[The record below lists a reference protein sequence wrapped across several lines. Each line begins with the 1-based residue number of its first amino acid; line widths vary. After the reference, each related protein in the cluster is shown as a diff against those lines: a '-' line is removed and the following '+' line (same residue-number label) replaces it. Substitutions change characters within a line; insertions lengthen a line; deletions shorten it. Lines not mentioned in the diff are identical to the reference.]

1 MLFYRLLLLS
11 LPKFCT
17 NIFMR
22 RIFYSIVLLFLV
34 LMPCTAT
41 AQSTMTD
48 QQVLEYVKKGMAS
61 GKKQN
66 DIVKE
71 LALKGVDRAQAA
83 RVKKLYEAQMAE
95 GEKNKEKTKETTLN
109 DRQHV
114 LNEDY
119 KLEEELDENL
129 TKNKKEEDLNKD
141 LLLKGDT
148 IEVFGRNVF
157 RNNRL
162 SFTPN
167 INMPTPRNYVL
178 GPGDEVIVDIF
189 GANQTTI
196 RSIISPEGYINVD
209 ILGPIYLSGK
219 TIESANSFLKNKL
232 SQIYEGLNGGEEQTD
247 IQISLGQVRSIQVSI
262 IGEVPNPGTYQ
273 VSSLAT
279 VFHAMFRAGGVKEPG
294 TVRDI
299 KVVRNNKTV
308 ASVDIYDFLVNGTR
322 KNDIRL
328 EDGDVIVVAPYKNIV
343 KVIGAVK
350 RPLNFEMKDGE
361 TVADVLR
368 YAGGFD
374 KSAYSENVSVV
385 RQNAHDIVVSLV
397 ESAQFGS
404 FALKNGDEVEVKKM
418 DARYENRIIASGSL
432 MLPGVFELNDEVNS
446 VRKLVKKAGGL
457 HPEAFTQRAIIHR
470 QHEDRSLE
478 TMPVN
483 LEGVLNGSKPDV
495 PLMNNDSLYIYSVY
509 DLNDQG
515 TLTINGEV
523 ADPGIFPF
531 AANTTVQDLIL
542 LAGGLL
548 RSASVARIDVARLI
562 VDNESLVAQKD
573 ISTYYTFSL
582 NNGFAVDGADKFV
595 LEPYDVVTVR
605 RSPSYV
611 NNRVV
616 KVTGE
621 VNFPGDYNMS
631 RREERVSDIIAKAGN
646 VTDFAYI
653 KGAQLLRKKTDA
665 EKKQTELMADAVEAD
680 NDSIMEDDQE
690 NLTYLVSF
698 DMADALKNPGGEND
712 LVLVDGDE
720 LVVPVL
726 NNTVKIDGA
735 VQMPT
740 TVSYKKG
747 MKKSDLVNAAG
758 GYAKRAY
765 KRRAYIVYMNGRV
778 SKLRRFTTIE
788 PGSQVFIPKK
798 DKKEGQLQQ
807 IMSISTSAASLGM
820 MGVSIANLLK

>member
-1 MLFYRLLLLS
+1 MLL
-11 LPKFCT
+11 
-17 NIFMR
+17 
-22 RIFYSIVLLFLV
+22 
-34 LMPCTAT
+34 AT

-48 QQVLEYVKKGMAS
+48 QQVLDYVKSGMAS

-66 DIVKE
+66 DIIKE

-83 RVKKLYEAQMAE
+83 RVKKLYEAQLGGKENAAAVESAVAASREHVPNAGSAE
-95 GEKNKEKTKETTLN
+95 DIDPLMTQDVQKTANSGVTLPEAS
-109 DRQHV
+109 DGV
-114 LNEDY
+114 Y
-119 KLEEELDENL
+119 
-129 TKNKKEEDLNKD
+129 
-141 LLLKGDT
+141 
-148 IEVFGRNVF
+148 GRNVF
-157 RNNRL
+157 RNKNL
-162 SFTPN
+162 SFAPSN
-167 INMPTPRNYVL
+167 NMPTPKNYIL

-189 GANQTTI
+189 GANQSTI
-196 RSIISPEGYINVD
+196 RSVISPEGYINVD

-219 TIESANSFLKNKL
+219 SIESANVFLKGKL
-232 SQIYEGLNGGEEQTD
+232 AQIYEGLSGGEEKTD
-247 IQISLGQVRSIQVSI
+247 IQLSLGQVRSIQITIV
-262 IGEVPNPGTYQ
+262 GEVPNPGTFM
-273 VSSLAT
+273 VTSLST
-279 VFHAMFRAGGVKEPG
+279 VFHAMFQAGGVKEPG
-294 TVRDI
+294 TVRAI
-299 KVVRNNKTV
+299 KLVRNNKPIATI
-308 ASVDIYDFLVNGTR
+308 DIYDFLLNGSR
-322 KNDIRL
+322 KNDVRL
-328 EDGDVIVVAPYKNIV
+328 EEGDVIIVEPYQSVV
-343 KVIGAVK
+343 KVQGYVK
-350 RPLNFEMKDGE
+350 RPMNYEMKEGE
-361 TVADVLR
+361 TIADLLK
-368 YAGGFD
+368 YAGGFS
-374 KSAYSENVSVV
+374 KTAYSDNVSVV
-385 RQNAHDIVVSLV
+385 RQQGHDFVVTTV
-397 ESAQFGS
+397 EASQYSS
-404 FALKNGDEVEVKKM
+404 FFLKNGDEIEVRKM
-418 DARYENRIIASGSL
+418 DARFENRISISGAVV
-432 MLPGVFELNDEVNS
+432 LPGVFELKPEVNS
-446 VRKLVKKAGGL
+446 VRKLVNKAGGL
-457 HPEAFTQRAIIHR
+457 LPEAFTKRALIHR

-478 TMPVN
+478 TCAID
-483 LEGVLNGSKPDV
+483 LEGIMNGTKPDV
-495 PLMNNDSLYIYSVY
+495 SLQNNDELFVHSVFE
-509 DLNDQG
+509 LNDQG
-515 TLTINGEV
+515 TFTINGEV
-523 ADPGIFPF
+523 AIPGTFPF

-542 LAGGLL
+542 QAGGLL
-548 RSASVARIDVARLI
+548 RSASAARVDVVRLI

-611 NNRVV
+611 SNRVV

-646 VTDFAYI
+646 ITDFAYI

-665 EKKQTELMADAVEAD
+665 EKKQTEMMADAVEAS
-680 NDSIMEDDQE
+680 NDSIFDKNMVEQR
-690 NLTYLVSF
+690 YLVSF

-720 LVVPVL
+720 LIVPVL

-765 KRRAYIVYMNGRV
+765 KRKAFIVYMNGRV

-798 DKKEGQLQQ
+798 DKKENQLQQ
-807 IMSISTSAASLGM
+807 IMSVSTTAASLGM

>member
-1 MLFYRLLLLS
+1 
-11 LPKFCT
+11 
-17 NIFMR
+17 MR
-22 RIFYSIVLLFLV
+22 KIFYCIVLLFLA
-34 LMPCTAT
+34 LMPCTAL

-83 RVKKLYEAQMAE
+83 RVKKLYEAQMAD
-95 GEKNKEKTKETTLN
+95 GENKKDAKETPTN

-119 KLEEELDENL
+119 TLEQDKDAALL
-129 TKNKKEEDLNKD
+129 TQTKKEKDLNKD
-141 LLLKGDT
+141 LLLKGDSV
-148 IEVFGRNVF
+148 EVFGRNVF

-162 SFTPN
+162 SFNPN
-167 INMPTPRNYVL
+167 INLPTPRNYVL

-232 SQIYEGLNGGEEQTD
+232 SQIYEGLNGGEEQTG
-247 IQISLGQVRSIQVSI
+247 IQLSLGQVRSIQISI

-279 VFHAMFRAGGVKEPG
+279 VFHAMFQAGGVKEPG

-385 RQNAHDIVVSLV
+385 SQNAHDIVVSLV

-404 FALKNGDEVEVKKM
+404 FTLKNGDEVEVKKM

-478 TMPVN
+478 TMSVN
-483 LEGVLNGSKPDV
+483 LEGVLNGTKPDV

-542 LAGGLL
+542 QAGGLL

-646 VTDFAYI
+646 VTDFAYV

-680 NDSIMEDDQE
+680 NDSIMEDNQE

-740 TVSYKKG
+740 TVSFKKG

-758 GYAKRAY
+758 GYAKHAY

-807 IMSISTSAASLGM
+807 IMSISTTAASLGM

>member
-1 MLFYRLLLLS
+1 
-11 LPKFCT
+11 
-17 NIFMR
+17 MR
-22 RIFYSIVLLFLV
+22 RIFYSIVFSFLV

-48 QQVLEYVKKGMAS
+48 QQVLDYVKSGMAS

-66 DIVKE
+66 DIIKE

-83 RVKKLYEAQMAE
+83 RVKKLYEAQLGGKENAAAVESAVAASREHVPNAGSAE
-95 GEKNKEKTKETTLN
+95 DIDPLMTQDVQKTANSGVTLPEAS
-109 DRQHV
+109 DGV
-114 LNEDY
+114 Y
-119 KLEEELDENL
+119 
-129 TKNKKEEDLNKD
+129 
-141 LLLKGDT
+141 
-148 IEVFGRNVF
+148 GRSVF
-157 RNNRL
+157 RNKNL
-162 SFTPN
+162 SFAPSK
-167 INMPTPRNYVL
+167 NMPTPKNYIL

-189 GANQTTI
+189 GANQSTI
-196 RSIISPEGYINVD
+196 RSVISPEGYINVD

-219 TIESANSFLKNKL
+219 SIESANVFLKGKL
-232 SQIYEGLNGGEEQTD
+232 AQIYEGLSGGEEKTD
-247 IQISLGQVRSIQVSI
+247 IQLSLGQVRSIQITIV
-262 IGEVPNPGTYQ
+262 GEVPNPGTFM
-273 VSSLAT
+273 VTSLST
-279 VFHAMFRAGGVKEPG
+279 VFHAMFQAGGVKEPG
-294 TVRDI
+294 TVRAI
-299 KVVRNNKTV
+299 KLVRNNKPIATI
-308 ASVDIYDFLVNGTR
+308 DIYDFLLNGSR
-322 KNDIRL
+322 KNDVRL
-328 EDGDVIVVAPYKNIV
+328 EEGDVIIVEPYHSVV
-343 KVIGAVK
+343 KVQGYVK
-350 RPLNFEMKDGE
+350 RPMNYEMKEGE
-361 TVADVLR
+361 TIADLLK
-368 YAGGFD
+368 YAGGFS
-374 KSAYSENVSVV
+374 KTAYSDNVSVV
-385 RQNAHDIVVSLV
+385 RQQGHDFVVTTV
-397 ESAQFGS
+397 EASQYSS
-404 FALKNGDEVEVKKM
+404 FFLKNGDEIEVRKM
-418 DARYENRIIASGSL
+418 DARFDNRISISGAVF
-432 MLPGVFELNDEVNS
+432 LPGVFELKPEVNS
-446 VRKLVKKAGGL
+446 VRKLVNKAGGL
-457 HPEAFTQRAIIHR
+457 LPEAFTKRALIHR

-478 TMPVN
+478 TCAID
-483 LEGVLNGSKPDV
+483 LEGIMNGTKPDV
-495 PLMNNDSLYIYSVY
+495 SLQNNDELFVHSVFE
-509 DLNDQG
+509 LNDQG
-515 TLTINGEV
+515 TFTINGEV
-523 ADPGIFPF
+523 AIPGTFPF
-531 AANTTVQDLIL
+531 AANTTIQDLIL
-542 LAGGLL
+542 QAGGLL
-548 RSASVARIDVARLI
+548 RSASAARVDVVRLI

-611 NNRVV
+611 SNRVV

-646 VTDFAYI
+646 ITDFAYI

-665 EKKQTELMADAVEAD
+665 EKKQTEMMTDAVEAD
-680 NDSIMEDDQE
+680 NDSILDKNEEEQR
-690 NLTYLVSF
+690 YLVSF

-720 LVVPVL
+720 LIVPVL

-778 SKLRRFTTIE
+778 SKLRRFTTVE

-798 DKKEGQLQQ
+798 DKKENQLQQ
-807 IMSISTSAASLGM
+807 IMSVSTTAASLGM

>member
-1 MLFYRLLLLS
+1 
-11 LPKFCT
+11 
-17 NIFMR
+17 MR
-22 RIFYSIVLLFLV
+22 RIFFSIVVLLFLV

-48 QQVLEYVKKGMAS
+48 QQVLDYVKSGMAS

-66 DIVKE
+66 DIIKE

-83 RVKKLYEAQMAE
+83 RVKKLYEAQLGGKENAAAVESAVAASREHVPNAGSAE
-95 GEKNKEKTKETTLN
+95 DIDPLMTQDVQKTANSGVTLPEASEG
-109 DRQHV
+109 V
-114 LNEDY
+114 Y
-119 KLEEELDENL
+119 
-129 TKNKKEEDLNKD
+129 
-141 LLLKGDT
+141 
-148 IEVFGRNVF
+148 GRSVF
-157 RNNRL
+157 RNKNL
-162 SFTPN
+162 SFAPSN
-167 INMPTPRNYVL
+167 NMPTPKNYIL

-189 GANQTTI
+189 GANQSTI
-196 RSIISPEGYINVD
+196 RSVISPEGYINVD

-219 TIESANSFLKNKL
+219 SIESANVFLKGKL
-232 SQIYEGLNGGEEQTD
+232 AQIYEGLSGGEEKTD
-247 IQISLGQVRSIQVSI
+247 IQLSLGQVRSIQITIV
-262 IGEVPNPGTYQ
+262 GEVPNPGTFM
-273 VSSLAT
+273 VTSLST
-279 VFHAMFRAGGVKEPG
+279 VFHAMFQAGGVKEPG
-294 TVRDI
+294 TVRAI
-299 KVVRNNKTV
+299 KLVRNNKPIATI
-308 ASVDIYDFLVNGTR
+308 DIYDFLLNGSR
-322 KNDIRL
+322 KNDVRL
-328 EDGDVIVVAPYKNIV
+328 EEGDVIIVEPYQSVV
-343 KVIGAVK
+343 KVQGYVK
-350 RPLNFEMKDGE
+350 RPMNYEMKEGE
-361 TVADVLR
+361 TIADLLK
-368 YAGGFD
+368 YAGGFS
-374 KSAYSENVSVV
+374 KTAYSDNVSVV
-385 RQNAHDIVVSLV
+385 RQQGHDFVVTTV
-397 ESAQFGS
+397 EASQYSS
-404 FALKNGDEVEVKKM
+404 FFLKNGDEIEVRKM
-418 DARYENRIIASGSL
+418 DARFDNRISISGAVF
-432 MLPGVFELNDEVNS
+432 LPGVFELKPEVNS
-446 VRKLVKKAGGL
+446 VRKLVNKAGGL
-457 HPEAFTQRAIIHR
+457 LPEAFTKRALIHR
-470 QHEDRSLE
+470 QNEDRSLE
-478 TMPVN
+478 TCAID
-483 LEGVLNGSKPDV
+483 LEGIMNGTKPDV
-495 PLMNNDSLYIYSVY
+495 SLQNNDELFVHSVFE
-509 DLNDQG
+509 LNDQG
-515 TLTINGEV
+515 TFTINGEV
-523 ADPGIFPF
+523 AIPGTFPF

-542 LAGGLL
+542 QAGGLL
-548 RSASVARIDVARLI
+548 RSASAARVDVVRLI

-611 NNRVV
+611 SNRVV

-646 VTDFAYI
+646 ITDFAYI

-665 EKKQTELMADAVEAD
+665 EKKQTEMMADAVEAD
-680 NDSIMEDDQE
+680 NDSILDKNEEEQR
-690 NLTYLVSF
+690 YLVSF

-720 LVVPVL
+720 LIVPVL

-798 DKKEGQLQQ
+798 DKKENQLQQ
-807 IMSISTSAASLGM
+807 IMSVSTTAASLGM

>member
-1 MLFYRLLLLS
+1 
-11 LPKFCT
+11 
-17 NIFMR
+17 MR
-22 RIFYSIVLLFLV
+22 RIFYSIVFSFLV

-83 RVKKLYEAQMAE
+83 RVKKLYEAQIAE
-95 GEKNKEKTKETTLN
+95 SEKNKGNAKETTLN

-219 TIESANSFLKNKL
+219 TIDSANSFLKNKL

-279 VFHAMFRAGGVKEPG
+279 VFHAMFQAGGVKEPG

-308 ASVDIYDFLVNGTR
+308 ASVDIYDFLINGIR
-322 KNDIRL
+322 RNDVRL
-328 EDGDVIVVAPYKNIV
+328 EEGDVIVVAPYKNIV
-343 KVIGAVK
+343 KVVGAVK

-368 YAGGFD
+368 FAGGFD
-374 KSAYSENVSVV
+374 KSAYSENLSVV

-397 ESAQFGS
+397 ESDQFDS
-404 FALKNGDEVEVKKM
+404 FALKNGDEVEVKNM
-418 DARYENRIIASGSL
+418 DARYENRIVASGSL
-432 MLPGVFELNDEVNS
+432 KLPGVFELNDEVNS
-446 VRKLVKKAGGL
+446 VRKLVKKAGGVL
-457 HPEAFTQRAIIHR
+457 PEAFTQRAIIHR
-470 QHEDRSLE
+470 KHQDRSLE

-509 DLNDQG
+509 DINDQG
-515 TLTINGEV
+515 VLTINGEV

-542 LAGGLL
+542 QAGGLL

-726 NNTVKIDGA
+726 NNTVQIDGA

-765 KRRAYIVYMNGRV
+765 KRKAFIVYMNGRV

-798 DKKEGQLQQ
+798 DKKENQLQQ
-807 IMSISTSAASLGM
+807 IMSVSTTAASLGM

>member
-1 MLFYRLLLLS
+1 
-11 LPKFCT
+11 
-17 NIFMR
+17 MR

-48 QQVLEYVKKGMAS
+48 QQVLDYVKSGMAS

-66 DIVKE
+66 DIIKE

-83 RVKKLYEAQMAE
+83 RVKKLYEAQLGGKENAAAVESAVAASREHVPNAE
-95 GEKNKEKTKETTLN
+95 SAEDIDPLMTQDVQKTANSGVTLPEAS
-109 DRQHV
+109 DGV
-114 LNEDY
+114 Y
-119 KLEEELDENL
+119 
-129 TKNKKEEDLNKD
+129 
-141 LLLKGDT
+141 
-148 IEVFGRNVF
+148 GRSVF
-157 RNNRL
+157 RNKNL
-162 SFTPN
+162 SFAPSK
-167 INMPTPRNYVL
+167 NMPTPKNYIL

-189 GANQTTI
+189 GANQSTI
-196 RSIISPEGYINVD
+196 RSVISPEGYINVD

-219 TIESANSFLKNKL
+219 SIESANVFLKGKL
-232 SQIYEGLNGGEEQTD
+232 AQIYEGLSGGEEKTD
-247 IQISLGQVRSIQVSI
+247 IQLSLGQVRSIQITIV
-262 IGEVPNPGTYQ
+262 GEVPNPGTFM
-273 VSSLAT
+273 VTSLST
-279 VFHAMFRAGGVKEPG
+279 VFHAMFQAGGVKEPG
-294 TVRDI
+294 TVRAI
-299 KVVRNNKTV
+299 KLVRNNKPIATI
-308 ASVDIYDFLVNGTR
+308 DIYDFLLNGSR
-322 KNDIRL
+322 KNDVRL
-328 EDGDVIVVAPYKNIV
+328 EEGDVIIVEPYQSVV
-343 KVIGAVK
+343 KVQGYVK
-350 RPLNFEMKDGE
+350 RPMNYEMKEGE
-361 TVADVLR
+361 TIADLLN
-368 YAGGFD
+368 YAGGFS
-374 KSAYSENVSVV
+374 KTAYSDNVSVV
-385 RQNAHDIVVSLV
+385 RQQGHDFVVTTV
-397 ESAQFGS
+397 EASQYSS
-404 FALKNGDEVEVKKM
+404 FFLKNGDEIEVRKM
-418 DARYENRIIASGSL
+418 DARFENRISISGAVV
-432 MLPGVFELNDEVNS
+432 LPGVFELKPEVNS
-446 VRKLVKKAGGL
+446 VRKLVNKAGGL
-457 HPEAFTQRAIIHR
+457 LPEAFTKRALIHR

-478 TMPVN
+478 TCAID
-483 LEGVLNGSKPDV
+483 LEGIMNGTKPDV
-495 PLMNNDSLYIYSVY
+495 SLQNNDELFVHSVFE
-509 DLNDQG
+509 LNDQG
-515 TLTINGEV
+515 TFTINGEV
-523 ADPGIFPF
+523 AIPGTFPF

-542 LAGGLL
+542 QAGGLL
-548 RSASVARIDVARLI
+548 RSASAARVDVVRLI

-573 ISTYYTFSL
+573 ISAYYTFSL

-611 NNRVV
+611 SNRVV

-646 VTDFAYI
+646 ITDFAYI
-653 KGAQLLRKKTDA
+653 KGVQLLRKKTDA
-665 EKKQTELMADAVEAD
+665 EKKQTEMMADAVEAD
-680 NDSIMEDDQE
+680 NDSILDKNMVEQR
-690 NLTYLVSF
+690 YLVSF

-720 LVVPVL
+720 LIVPVL

-788 PGSQVFIPKK
+788 PGSQVFVPKK
-798 DKKEGQLQQ
+798 DKKENQLQQ
-807 IMSISTSAASLGM
+807 IMSVSTTAASLGM

>member
-1 MLFYRLLLLS
+1 
-11 LPKFCT
+11 
-17 NIFMR
+17 MR
-22 RIFYSIVLLFLV
+22 RIFYSIVFSFLV

-48 QQVLEYVKKGMAS
+48 QQVLDYVKSGMAS

-66 DIVKE
+66 DIIKE

-83 RVKKLYEAQMAE
+83 RVKKLYEAQLGGKENAAAVESAVAASREHVPNAE
-95 GEKNKEKTKETTLN
+95 SAEDIDPLMTQDVQKTANSGVTLPEAS
-109 DRQHV
+109 DGV
-114 LNEDY
+114 Y
-119 KLEEELDENL
+119 
-129 TKNKKEEDLNKD
+129 
-141 LLLKGDT
+141 
-148 IEVFGRNVF
+148 GRSVF
-157 RNNRL
+157 RNKSL
-162 SFTPN
+162 SFAPSK
-167 INMPTPRNYVL
+167 NMPTPKNYIL

-189 GANQTTI
+189 GANQSTI
-196 RSIISPEGYINVD
+196 RSVISPEGYINVD

-219 TIESANSFLKNKL
+219 SIESANVFLKGKL
-232 SQIYEGLNGGEEQTD
+232 AQIYEGLSGGEEKTD
-247 IQISLGQVRSIQVSI
+247 IQLSLGQVRSIQITIV
-262 IGEVPNPGTYQ
+262 GEVPNPGTFM
-273 VSSLAT
+273 VTSLST
-279 VFHAMFRAGGVKEPG
+279 VFHAMFQAGGVKEPG
-294 TVRDI
+294 TVRAI
-299 KVVRNNKTV
+299 KLVRNNKPIATI
-308 ASVDIYDFLVNGTR
+308 DIYDFLLNGSR
-322 KNDIRL
+322 KNDVRL
-328 EDGDVIVVAPYKNIV
+328 EEGDVIIVEPYKSVV
-343 KVIGAVK
+343 KVQGYVK
-350 RPLNFEMKDGE
+350 RPMNYEMKEGE
-361 TVADVLR
+361 TIADLLK
-368 YAGGFD
+368 YAGGFS
-374 KSAYSENVSVV
+374 KTAYSDNVSVV
-385 RQNAHDIVVSLV
+385 RQQGHDFVVTTV
-397 ESAQFGS
+397 EASQYSS
-404 FALKNGDEVEVKKM
+404 FFLKNGDEIEVRKM
-418 DARYENRIIASGSL
+418 DARFENRISISGAVV
-432 MLPGVFELNDEVNS
+432 LPGVFELKPEVNS
-446 VRKLVKKAGGL
+446 VRKLVNKAGGL
-457 HPEAFTQRAIIHR
+457 LPEAFTKRALIHR

-478 TMPVN
+478 TCAID
-483 LEGVLNGSKPDV
+483 LEGIMNGTKPDV
-495 PLMNNDSLYIYSVY
+495 SLQNNDELFVHSVFE
-509 DLNDQG
+509 LNDQG
-515 TLTINGEV
+515 TFTINGEV
-523 ADPGIFPF
+523 AIPGTFPF

-542 LAGGLL
+542 QAGGLL
-548 RSASVARIDVARLI
+548 RSASAARVDVVRLI

-611 NNRVV
+611 SNRVV

-621 VNFPGDYNMS
+621 INFPGYYNMS

-646 VTDFAYI
+646 ITDFAYI

-665 EKKQTELMADAVEAD
+665 EKKQTERMADAVEAS
-680 NDSIMEDDQE
+680 NDSIFDKNMVEQR
-690 NLTYLVSF
+690 YLVSF

-720 LVVPVL
+720 LIVPVL

-765 KRRAYIVYMNGRV
+765 KRKAFIVYMNGRV

-798 DKKEGQLQQ
+798 DKKENQLQQ
-807 IMSISTSAASLGM
+807 IMSVSTTAASLGM

>member
-1 MLFYRLLLLS
+1 
-11 LPKFCT
+11 
-17 NIFMR
+17 MR
-22 RIFYSIVLLFLV
+22 RIFYSIVFSFLV

-48 QQVLEYVKKGMAS
+48 QQVLDYVKSGMAS

-66 DIVKE
+66 DIIKE

-83 RVKKLYEAQMAE
+83 RVKKLYEAQLGGKENAAAVESAVAASREHVPNAE
-95 GEKNKEKTKETTLN
+95 SAEDIDPLMTQDVQKTANSGVTLPEAS
-109 DRQHV
+109 DGV
-114 LNEDY
+114 Y
-119 KLEEELDENL
+119 
-129 TKNKKEEDLNKD
+129 
-141 LLLKGDT
+141 
-148 IEVFGRNVF
+148 GRSVF
-157 RNNRL
+157 RNKNL
-162 SFTPN
+162 SFAPSK
-167 INMPTPRNYVL
+167 NMPTPKNYIL

-189 GANQTTI
+189 GANQSTI
-196 RSIISPEGYINVD
+196 RSVISPEGYINVD

-219 TIESANSFLKNKL
+219 SIESANVFLKEKL
-232 SQIYEGLNGGEEQTD
+232 AQIYEGLSGGEEKTD
-247 IQISLGQVRSIQVSI
+247 IQLSLGQVRSIQITIV
-262 IGEVPNPGTYQ
+262 GEVPNPGTFM
-273 VSSLAT
+273 VTSLST
-279 VFHAMFRAGGVKEPG
+279 VFHAMFQAGGVKEPG
-294 TVRDI
+294 TVRAI
-299 KVVRNNKTV
+299 KLVRNNKPIATI
-308 ASVDIYDFLVNGTR
+308 DIYDFLLNGSR
-322 KNDIRL
+322 KNDVRL
-328 EDGDVIVVAPYKNIV
+328 EEGDVILVEPYKSVV
-343 KVIGAVK
+343 KVQGYVK
-350 RPLNFEMKDGE
+350 RPMNYEMKEGE
-361 TVADVLR
+361 TIADLLK
-368 YAGGFD
+368 YAGGFS
-374 KSAYSENVSVV
+374 KTAYSDNVSVV
-385 RQNAHDIVVSLV
+385 RQQGHDFVVTTV
-397 ESAQFGS
+397 EASQYSS
-404 FALKNGDEVEVKKM
+404 FFLKNGDEIEVRKM
-418 DARYENRIIASGSL
+418 DARFDNRISISGAVF
-432 MLPGVFELNDEVNS
+432 LPGVFELKPEVNS
-446 VRKLVKKAGGL
+446 VRKLVNKAGGL
-457 HPEAFTQRAIIHR
+457 LPEAFTQRAIIHR
-470 QHEDRSLE
+470 KHQDRSLE

-509 DLNDQG
+509 DINDQG
-515 TLTINGEV
+515 VLTINGEV

-542 LAGGLL
+542 QAGGLL
-548 RSASVARIDVARLI
+548 RSASVARVDVARLI

-573 ISTYYTFSL
+573 ISAYYTFSL

-595 LEPYDVVTVR
+595 LEPFDVVTVR

-611 NNRVV
+611 SNRVV

-646 VTDFAYI
+646 ITDFAYI
-653 KGAQLLRKKTDA
+653 KGTQLLRKKTDA
-665 EKKQTELMADAVEAD
+665 EKKQNEMMADAVEAD
-680 NDSIMEDDQE
+680 NDSILDKNEEEQR
-690 NLTYLVSF
+690 YLVSF

-720 LVVPVL
+720 LIVPVL
-726 NNTVKIDGA
+726 NNTVQIDGA

-765 KRRAYIVYMNGRV
+765 KRKAFIVYMNGRV

-798 DKKEGQLQQ
+798 DKKENQLQQ
-807 IMSISTSAASLGM
+807 IMSVSTTAASLGM

>member
-1 MLFYRLLLLS
+1 
-11 LPKFCT
+11 
-17 NIFMR
+17 MR
-22 RIFYSIVLLFLV
+22 RIFYSIVFSFLV

-48 QQVLEYVKKGMAS
+48 QQVLDYVKSGMAS

-66 DIVKE
+66 DIIKE

-83 RVKKLYEAQMAE
+83 RVKKLYEAQLGGKENAAAVESAVAASREHVPNAGSAE
-95 GEKNKEKTKETTLN
+95 DIDPLMTQDVQKTANSGVTLPEASEG
-109 DRQHV
+109 V
-114 LNEDY
+114 Y
-119 KLEEELDENL
+119 
-129 TKNKKEEDLNKD
+129 
-141 LLLKGDT
+141 
-148 IEVFGRNVF
+148 GRSVF
-157 RNNRL
+157 RNKNL
-162 SFTPN
+162 SFAPSK
-167 INMPTPRNYVL
+167 NMPTPKNYIL

-189 GANQTTI
+189 GANQSTI
-196 RSIISPEGYINVD
+196 RSVISPEGYINVD

-219 TIESANSFLKNKL
+219 SIESANVFLKGKL
-232 SQIYEGLNGGEEQTD
+232 AQIYEGLSGGEEKTD
-247 IQISLGQVRSIQVSI
+247 IQLSLGQVRSIQITIV
-262 IGEVPNPGTYQ
+262 GEVPNPGTFM
-273 VSSLAT
+273 VTSLST
-279 VFHAMFRAGGVKEPG
+279 VFHAMFQAGGVKEPG
-294 TVRDI
+294 TVRAI
-299 KVVRNNKTV
+299 KLVRNNKPIATI
-308 ASVDIYDFLVNGTR
+308 DIYDFLLNGSR
-322 KNDIRL
+322 KNDVRL
-328 EDGDVIVVAPYKNIV
+328 EEGDVIIVEPYQSVV
-343 KVIGAVK
+343 KVQGYVK
-350 RPLNFEMKDGE
+350 RPMNYEMKEGE
-361 TVADVLR
+361 TIADLLK
-368 YAGGFD
+368 YAGGFS
-374 KSAYSENVSVV
+374 KTAYSDNVSVV
-385 RQNAHDIVVSLV
+385 RQQGHDFVVTTV
-397 ESAQFGS
+397 EASQYSS
-404 FALKNGDEVEVKKM
+404 FFLKNGDEIEVRKM
-418 DARYENRIIASGSL
+418 DARFENRISISGAVV
-432 MLPGVFELNDEVNS
+432 LPGVFELKPEVNS
-446 VRKLVKKAGGL
+446 VRKLVNKAGGL
-457 HPEAFTQRAIIHR
+457 LPEAFTNRALIHR

-478 TMPVN
+478 TCAID
-483 LEGVLNGSKPDV
+483 LEGIMNGTKPDV
-495 PLMNNDSLYIYSVY
+495 SLQNNDELFVHSVFE
-509 DLNDQG
+509 LNDQG
-515 TLTINGEV
+515 TFTINGEV
-523 ADPGIFPF
+523 AIPGTFPF

-542 LAGGLL
+542 QAGGLL
-548 RSASVARIDVARLI
+548 RSASAARVDVVRLI

-611 NNRVV
+611 SNRVV

-646 VTDFAYI
+646 ITDFAYI

-665 EKKQTELMADAVEAD
+665 EKKQTEMMADAVEAD
-680 NDSIMEDDQE
+680 NDSILDKDEEQR
-690 NLTYLVSF
+690 YLVSF

-720 LVVPVL
+720 LIVPVL

-765 KRRAYIVYMNGRV
+765 KRKAFIVYMNGRV

-798 DKKEGQLQQ
+798 DKKENQLQQ
-807 IMSISTSAASLGM
+807 IMSVSTTAASLGM

>member
-1 MLFYRLLLLS
+1 
-11 LPKFCT
+11 
-17 NIFMR
+17 MR
-22 RIFYSIVLLFLV
+22 RIFYSIVFSFLV

-247 IQISLGQVRSIQVSI
+247 IQLSLGQVRSIQVSI

-279 VFHAMFRAGGVKEPG
+279 VFHAMFQAGGVKEPG

-404 FALKNGDEVEVKKM
+404 FALKNGDAVEVKKM

-778 SKLRRFTTIE
+778 SKLRRFTTVE

-798 DKKEGQLQQ
+798 DKKENQLQQ
-807 IMSISTSAASLGM
+807 IMSVSTTAASLGM

>member
-1 MLFYRLLLLS
+1 
-11 LPKFCT
+11 
-17 NIFMR
+17 MR
-22 RIFYSIVLLFLV
+22 RIFYSIVFSFLV

-279 VFHAMFRAGGVKEPG
+279 VFHAMFQAGGVKEPG

-397 ESAQFGS
+397 ESAQFDS

-720 LVVPVL
+720 LIVPVL

-778 SKLRRFTTIE
+778 SKLRRFTTVE

-798 DKKEGQLQQ
+798 DKKENQLQQ
-807 IMSISTSAASLGM
+807 IMSVSTTAASLGM

>member
-1 MLFYRLLLLS
+1 
-11 LPKFCT
+11 
-17 NIFMR
+17 MR

-48 QQVLEYVKKGMAS
+48 QQVLDYVKSGMAS

-66 DIVKE
+66 DIIKE

-83 RVKKLYEAQMAE
+83 RVKKLYEAQLGGKENAAAVESAVAASREHVPNAE
-95 GEKNKEKTKETTLN
+95 SAEDIDPLMTQDVQKTANSGVTLPEAS
-109 DRQHV
+109 DGV
-114 LNEDY
+114 Y
-119 KLEEELDENL
+119 
-129 TKNKKEEDLNKD
+129 
-141 LLLKGDT
+141 
-148 IEVFGRNVF
+148 GRSVF
-157 RNNRL
+157 RNKNL
-162 SFTPN
+162 SFAPSK
-167 INMPTPRNYVL
+167 NMPTPKNYIL

-189 GANQTTI
+189 GANQSTI
-196 RSIISPEGYINVD
+196 RSVISPEGYINVD

-219 TIESANSFLKNKL
+219 SIESANVFLKGKL
-232 SQIYEGLNGGEEQTD
+232 AQIYEGLSGGEETTD
-247 IQISLGQVRSIQVSI
+247 IQLSLGQVRSIQITIV
-262 IGEVPNPGTYQ
+262 GEVPNPGTFM
-273 VSSLAT
+273 VTSLST
-279 VFHAMFRAGGVKEPG
+279 VFHAMFQAGGVKEPG
-294 TVRDI
+294 TVRAI
-299 KVVRNNKTV
+299 KLVRNNKPIATI
-308 ASVDIYDFLVNGTR
+308 DIYDFLLNGSR
-322 KNDIRL
+322 KNDVRL
-328 EDGDVIVVAPYKNIV
+328 EEGDVIIVEPYQSVV
-343 KVIGAVK
+343 KVQGYVK
-350 RPLNFEMKDGE
+350 RPMNYEMKEGE
-361 TVADVLR
+361 TIADLLK
-368 YAGGFD
+368 YAGGFS
-374 KSAYSENVSVV
+374 KTAYSDNVSVV
-385 RQNAHDIVVSLV
+385 RQQGHDFVVTTV
-397 ESAQFGS
+397 EASQYSS
-404 FALKNGDEVEVKKM
+404 FFLKNGDEIEVRKM
-418 DARYENRIIASGSL
+418 DARFDNRISISGAVF
-432 MLPGVFELNDEVNS
+432 LPGVFELKPEVNS
-446 VRKLVKKAGGL
+446 VRKLVNKAGGL
-457 HPEAFTQRAIIHR
+457 LPEAFTQRAIIHR
-470 QHEDRSLE
+470 KHQDRSLE

-495 PLMNNDSLYIYSVY
+495 PLMNNDSLYIYNVY
-509 DLNDQG
+509 DINDQG
-515 TLTINGEV
+515 VLTINGEV

-542 LAGGLL
+542 QAGGLL
-548 RSASVARIDVARLI
+548 RSASVARVDVARLI

-611 NNRVV
+611 SNRVV

-646 VTDFAYI
+646 ITDFAYI

-665 EKKQTELMADAVEAD
+665 EKKQNELMTDAVEAS
-680 NDSIMEDDQE
+680 NDSILDKDEEEQR
-690 NLTYLVSF
+690 YLVSF

-720 LVVPVL
+720 LIVPVL

-765 KRRAYIVYMNGRV
+765 KRRSYIVYMNGRV

-798 DKKEGQLQQ
+798 DKKENQLQQ
-807 IMSISTSAASLGM
+807 IMSVSTTAASLGM

>member
-1 MLFYRLLLLS
+1 
-11 LPKFCT
+11 
-17 NIFMR
+17 MR
-22 RIFYSIVLLFLV
+22 RIFYSIVFSFLV

-247 IQISLGQVRSIQVSI
+247 IQLSLGQVRSIQVSI

-279 VFHAMFRAGGVKEPG
+279 VFHAMFQAGGVKEPG

-397 ESAQFGS
+397 ESAQFDS

-680 NDSIMEDDQE
+680 NDSIIEDDQE

>member
-1 MLFYRLLLLS
+1 
-11 LPKFCT
+11 
-17 NIFMR
+17 
-22 RIFYSIVLLFLV
+22 
-34 LMPCTAT
+34 MPCTAT

-247 IQISLGQVRSIQVSI
+247 IQLSLGQVRSIQVSI

-279 VFHAMFRAGGVKEPG
+279 VFHAMFQAGGVKEPG

-798 DKKEGQLQQ
+798 DKKENQLQQ
-807 IMSISTSAASLGM
+807 IMSVSTTAASLGM

>member
-1 MLFYRLLLLS
+1 M
-11 LPKFCT
+11 
-17 NIFMR
+17 
-22 RIFYSIVLLFLV
+22 
-34 LMPCTAT
+34 
-41 AQSTMTD
+41 
-48 QQVLEYVKKGMAS
+48 
-61 GKKQN
+61 
-66 DIVKE
+66 
-71 LALKGVDRAQAA
+71 
-83 RVKKLYEAQMAE
+83 
-95 GEKNKEKTKETTLN
+95 
-109 DRQHV
+109 
-114 LNEDY
+114 
-119 KLEEELDENL
+119 
-129 TKNKKEEDLNKD
+129 
-141 LLLKGDT
+141 
-148 IEVFGRNVF
+148 
-157 RNNRL
+157 
-162 SFTPN
+162 
-167 INMPTPRNYVL
+167 
-178 GPGDEVIVDIF
+178 
-189 GANQTTI
+189 
-196 RSIISPEGYINVD
+196 
-209 ILGPIYLSGK
+209 
-219 TIESANSFLKNKL
+219 
-232 SQIYEGLNGGEEQTD
+232 
-247 IQISLGQVRSIQVSI
+247 
-262 IGEVPNPGTYQ
+262 
-273 VSSLAT
+273 
-279 VFHAMFRAGGVKEPG
+279 
-294 TVRDI
+294 
-299 KVVRNNKTV
+299 
-308 ASVDIYDFLVNGTR
+308 
-322 KNDIRL
+322 
-328 EDGDVIVVAPYKNIV
+328 
-343 KVIGAVK
+343 
-350 RPLNFEMKDGE
+350 
-361 TVADVLR
+361 
-368 YAGGFD
+368 
-374 KSAYSENVSVV
+374 
-385 RQNAHDIVVSLV
+385 
-397 ESAQFGS
+397 
-404 FALKNGDEVEVKKM
+404 
-418 DARYENRIIASGSL
+418 
-432 MLPGVFELNDEVNS
+432 
-446 VRKLVKKAGGL
+446 
-457 HPEAFTQRAIIHR
+457 
-470 QHEDRSLE
+470 
-478 TMPVN
+478 
-483 LEGVLNGSKPDV
+483 LNGSKPDV

-680 NDSIMEDDQE
+680 NDSIIEDDQE

>member
-1 MLFYRLLLLS
+1 
-11 LPKFCT
+11 
-17 NIFMR
+17 MR
-22 RIFYSIVLLFLV
+22 RIFYSIVFSFLV

-247 IQISLGQVRSIQVSI
+247 IQLSLGQVRSIQVSI

-279 VFHAMFRAGGVKEPG
+279 VFHAMFQAGGVKEPG

-397 ESAQFGS
+397 ESAQFDS

-720 LVVPVL
+720 LIVPVL

-778 SKLRRFTTIE
+778 SKLRRFTTVE

-798 DKKEGQLQQ
+798 DKKENQLQQ
-807 IMSISTSAASLGM
+807 IMSVSTTAASLGM

>member
-1 MLFYRLLLLS
+1 
-11 LPKFCT
+11 
-17 NIFMR
+17 MR
-22 RIFYSIVLLFLV
+22 RIFYSIVFSFLV

-196 RSIISPEGYINVD
+196 RSVISPEGYINVD

-247 IQISLGQVRSIQVSI
+247 IQLSLGQVRSIQVSI

-279 VFHAMFRAGGVKEPG
+279 VFHAMFQAGGVKEPG

>member
-1 MLFYRLLLLS
+1 
-11 LPKFCT
+11 
-17 NIFMR
+17 
-22 RIFYSIVLLFLV
+22 
-34 LMPCTAT
+34 MPCTAT

-48 QQVLEYVKKGMAS
+48 QQVLDYVKSGMAS

-66 DIVKE
+66 DIIKE

-83 RVKKLYEAQMAE
+83 RVKKLYEAQLGGKENAAAVESAVAASREHVPNAGSAE
-95 GEKNKEKTKETTLN
+95 DIDPLMTQDVQKTANSGVTLPEAS
-109 DRQHV
+109 DGV
-114 LNEDY
+114 Y
-119 KLEEELDENL
+119 
-129 TKNKKEEDLNKD
+129 
-141 LLLKGDT
+141 
-148 IEVFGRNVF
+148 GRSIF
-157 RNNRL
+157 RNKNL
-162 SFTPN
+162 SFAPSK
-167 INMPTPRNYVL
+167 NMPTPKNYIL

-189 GANQTTI
+189 GANQSTI
-196 RSIISPEGYINVD
+196 RSVISPEGYINVD

-219 TIESANSFLKNKL
+219 SIESANVFLKGKL
-232 SQIYEGLNGGEEQTD
+232 AQIYEGLSGGEEKTD
-247 IQISLGQVRSIQVSI
+247 IQLSLGQVRSIQITIV
-262 IGEVPNPGTYQ
+262 GEVPNPGTFM
-273 VSSLAT
+273 VTSLST
-279 VFHAMFRAGGVKEPG
+279 VFHAMFQAGGVKEPG
-294 TVRDI
+294 TVRAI
-299 KVVRNNKTV
+299 KLVRNNKPIATI
-308 ASVDIYDFLVNGTR
+308 DIYDFLLNGSR
-322 KNDIRL
+322 KNDVRL
-328 EDGDVIVVAPYKNIV
+328 EEGDVIIVEPYQSVV
-343 KVIGAVK
+343 KVQGYVK
-350 RPLNFEMKDGE
+350 RPMNYEMKEGE
-361 TVADVLR
+361 TIADLLK
-368 YAGGFD
+368 YAGGFS
-374 KSAYSENVSVV
+374 KTAYSDNVSVV
-385 RQNAHDIVVSLV
+385 RQQGHDFVVTTV
-397 ESAQFGS
+397 EASQYSS
-404 FALKNGDEVEVKKM
+404 FFLKNGDEIEVRKM
-418 DARYENRIIASGSL
+418 DARFENRISISGAVV
-432 MLPGVFELNDEVNS
+432 LPGVFELKPEVNS
-446 VRKLVKKAGGL
+446 VRKLVNKAGGL
-457 HPEAFTQRAIIHR
+457 LPEAFTNRALIHR

-478 TMPVN
+478 TCAID
-483 LEGVLNGSKPDV
+483 LEGIMNGTKPDV
-495 PLMNNDSLYIYSVY
+495 SLQNNDELFVHSVFE
-509 DLNDQG
+509 LNDQG
-515 TLTINGEV
+515 TFTINGEV
-523 ADPGIFPF
+523 AIPGTFPF

-542 LAGGLL
+542 QAGGLL
-548 RSASVARIDVARLI
+548 RSASAARVDVVRLI

-611 NNRVV
+611 SNRVV

-646 VTDFAYI
+646 ITDFAYI

-665 EKKQTELMADAVEAD
+665 EKKQTEMMADAVEAD
-680 NDSIMEDDQE
+680 NDSILDKDEEQR
-690 NLTYLVSF
+690 YLVSF

-720 LVVPVL
+720 LIVPVL

-765 KRRAYIVYMNGRV
+765 KRKAFIVYMNGRV

-798 DKKEGQLQQ
+798 DKKENQLQQ
-807 IMSISTSAASLGM
+807 IMSVSTTAASLGM

>member
-1 MLFYRLLLLS
+1 
-11 LPKFCT
+11 
-17 NIFMR
+17 MR

-48 QQVLEYVKKGMAS
+48 QQVLDYVKSGMAS

-66 DIVKE
+66 DIIKE

-83 RVKKLYEAQMAE
+83 RVKKLYEAQLGGKENAAAVESAVAASREHVPNAGSAE
-95 GEKNKEKTKETTLN
+95 DIDPLMTQDVQKTANSGVTLPEAS
-109 DRQHV
+109 DGV
-114 LNEDY
+114 Y
-119 KLEEELDENL
+119 
-129 TKNKKEEDLNKD
+129 
-141 LLLKGDT
+141 
-148 IEVFGRNVF
+148 GRSVF
-157 RNNRL
+157 RNKNL
-162 SFTPN
+162 SFAPSN
-167 INMPTPRNYVL
+167 NMPTPKNYIL

-189 GANQTTI
+189 GANQSTI
-196 RSIISPEGYINVD
+196 RSVISPEGYINVD

-219 TIESANSFLKNKL
+219 SIESANVFLKGKL
-232 SQIYEGLNGGEEQTD
+232 AQIYEGLSGGEEKTD
-247 IQISLGQVRSIQVSI
+247 IQLSLGQVRSIQITIV
-262 IGEVPNPGTYQ
+262 GEVPNPGTFM
-273 VSSLAT
+273 VTSLST
-279 VFHAMFRAGGVKEPG
+279 VFHAMFQAGGVKEPG
-294 TVRDI
+294 TVRAI
-299 KVVRNNKTV
+299 KLVRNNKPIATI
-308 ASVDIYDFLVNGTR
+308 DIYDFLLNGSR
-322 KNDIRL
+322 KNDVRL
-328 EDGDVIVVAPYKNIV
+328 EEGDVIIVEPYQSVV
-343 KVIGAVK
+343 KVQGYVK
-350 RPLNFEMKDGE
+350 RPMNYEMKEGE
-361 TVADVLR
+361 TIADLLK
-368 YAGGFD
+368 YAGGFS
-374 KSAYSENVSVV
+374 KTAYSDNVSVV
-385 RQNAHDIVVSLV
+385 RQQGHDFVVTTV
-397 ESAQFGS
+397 EASQYSS
-404 FALKNGDEVEVKKM
+404 FFLKNGDEIEVRKM
-418 DARYENRIIASGSL
+418 DARFENRISISGAVV
-432 MLPGVFELNDEVNS
+432 LPGVFELKPEVNS
-446 VRKLVKKAGGL
+446 VRKLVNKAGGL
-457 HPEAFTQRAIIHR
+457 LPEAFTKRALIHR

-478 TMPVN
+478 TCAID
-483 LEGVLNGSKPDV
+483 LEGIMNGTKPDV
-495 PLMNNDSLYIYSVY
+495 SLQNNDELFVHSVFE
-509 DLNDQG
+509 LNDQG
-515 TLTINGEV
+515 TFTINGEV
-523 ADPGIFPF
+523 AIPGTFPF

-542 LAGGLL
+542 QAGGLL
-548 RSASVARIDVARLI
+548 RSASAARVDVVRLI

-611 NNRVV
+611 NNRGV

-621 VNFPGDYNMS
+621 INFPGYYNMS

-646 VTDFAYI
+646 ITDFAYI

-665 EKKQTELMADAVEAD
+665 EKKQNELMTDAVEAS
-680 NDSIMEDDQE
+680 NDSILDKDEEEQR
-690 NLTYLVSF
+690 YLVSF

-720 LVVPVL
+720 LIVPVL

-747 MKKSDLVNAAG
+747 MKKSDLINAAG

-765 KRRAYIVYMNGRV
+765 KRKAFIVYMNGRV

-798 DKKEGQLQQ
+798 DKKENQLQQ
-807 IMSISTSAASLGM
+807 IMSVSTTAASLGM

>member
-1 MLFYRLLLLS
+1 
-11 LPKFCT
+11 
-17 NIFMR
+17 MR
-22 RIFYSIVLLFLV
+22 RIFYSIVFSFLV

-279 VFHAMFRAGGVKEPG
+279 VFHAMFQAGGVKEPG

-374 KSAYSENVSVV
+374 KSAYSENLSVV

-397 ESAQFGS
+397 ESAQFDS

-483 LEGVLNGSKPDV
+483 LEGVLNGS
-495 PLMNNDSLYIYSVY
+495 
-509 DLNDQG
+509 
-515 TLTINGEV
+515 
-523 ADPGIFPF
+523 
-531 AANTTVQDLIL
+531 
-542 LAGGLL
+542 
-548 RSASVARIDVARLI
+548 
-562 VDNESLVAQKD
+562 
-573 ISTYYTFSL
+573 
-582 NNGFAVDGADKFV
+582 
-595 LEPYDVVTVR
+595 
-605 RSPSYV
+605 
-611 NNRVV
+611 
-616 KVTGE
+616 
-621 VNFPGDYNMS
+621 
-631 RREERVSDIIAKAGN
+631 
-646 VTDFAYI
+646 
-653 KGAQLLRKKTDA
+653 
-665 EKKQTELMADAVEAD
+665 
-680 NDSIMEDDQE
+680 
-690 NLTYLVSF
+690 
-698 DMADALKNPGGEND
+698 
-712 LVLVDGDE
+712 
-720 LVVPVL
+720 
-726 NNTVKIDGA
+726 
-735 VQMPT
+735 
-740 TVSYKKG
+740 
-747 MKKSDLVNAAG
+747 
-758 GYAKRAY
+758 
-765 KRRAYIVYMNGRV
+765 
-778 SKLRRFTTIE
+778 
-788 PGSQVFIPKK
+788 
-798 DKKEGQLQQ
+798 
-807 IMSISTSAASLGM
+807 
-820 MGVSIANLLK
+820 

>member
-1 MLFYRLLLLS
+1 MR
-11 LPKFCT
+11 
-17 NIFMR
+17 NIF
-22 RIFYSIVLLFLV
+22 YCIVLSFLA
-34 LMPCTAT
+34 LMPCTAL

-48 QQVLEYVKKGMAS
+48 QQVLDYVKSGMAS

-66 DIVKE
+66 DIIKE

-83 RVKKLYEAQMAE
+83 RVKKLYEAQLGGKENAAAVESAVAASREHVPNAE
-95 GEKNKEKTKETTLN
+95 SAEDIDPLMTQDVQKTANSGVTLPEAS
-109 DRQHV
+109 DGV
-114 LNEDY
+114 Y
-119 KLEEELDENL
+119 
-129 TKNKKEEDLNKD
+129 
-141 LLLKGDT
+141 
-148 IEVFGRNVF
+148 GRSVF
-157 RNNRL
+157 RNKNL
-162 SFTPN
+162 SFAPSK
-167 INMPTPRNYVL
+167 NMPTPKNYIL

-189 GANQTTI
+189 GANQSTI
-196 RSIISPEGYINVD
+196 RSVISPEGYINVD

-219 TIESANSFLKNKL
+219 SIESANVFLKGKL
-232 SQIYEGLNGGEEQTD
+232 AQIYEGLSGGEEKTD
-247 IQISLGQVRSIQVSI
+247 IQLSLGQVRSIQITIV
-262 IGEVPNPGTYQ
+262 GEVPNPGTFM
-273 VSSLAT
+273 VTSLST
-279 VFHAMFRAGGVKEPG
+279 VFHAMFQAGGVKEPG
-294 TVRDI
+294 TVRAI
-299 KVVRNNKTV
+299 KLVRNNKPIATI
-308 ASVDIYDFLVNGTR
+308 DIYDFLLNGSR
-322 KNDIRL
+322 KNDVRL
-328 EDGDVIVVAPYKNIV
+328 EEGDVIIVEPYQSVV
-343 KVIGAVK
+343 KVQGYVK
-350 RPLNFEMKDGE
+350 RPMNYEMKEGE
-361 TVADVLR
+361 TIADLLK
-368 YAGGFD
+368 YAGGFS
-374 KSAYSENVSVV
+374 KTAYSDNVSVV
-385 RQNAHDIVVSLV
+385 RQQGHDFVVTTV
-397 ESAQFGS
+397 EASQYSS
-404 FALKNGDEVEVKKM
+404 FFLKNGDEIEVRKM
-418 DARYENRIIASGSL
+418 DARFDNRISISGAVF
-432 MLPGVFELNDEVNS
+432 LPGVFELKPEVNS
-446 VRKLVKKAGGL
+446 VRKLVNKAGGL
-457 HPEAFTQRAIIHR
+457 LPEAFTNRALIHR

-478 TMPVN
+478 TCAID
-483 LEGVLNGSKPDV
+483 LEGIMNGTKPDV
-495 PLMNNDSLYIYSVY
+495 SLQNNDELFVHSVFE
-509 DLNDQG
+509 LNDQG
-515 TLTINGEV
+515 TFSINGEV
-523 ADPGIFPF
+523 AIPGTFPF

-542 LAGGLL
+542 QAGGLL
-548 RSASVARIDVARLI
+548 RSASAARVDVVRLI

-611 NNRVV
+611 SNRVV

-646 VTDFAYI
+646 ITDFAYI

-665 EKKQTELMADAVEAD
+665 EKKQTEMMADAVEAD
-680 NDSIMEDDQE
+680 NDSILDKNEEEQR
-690 NLTYLVSF
+690 YLVSF

-720 LVVPVL
+720 LIVPVL

-798 DKKEGQLQQ
+798 DKKENQLQQ
-807 IMSISTSAASLGM
+807 IMSVSTTAASLGM

>member
-22 RIFYSIVLLFLV
+22 RIFYSIVFSFLV

-48 QQVLEYVKKGMAS
+48 QQVLDYVKSGMAS

-66 DIVKE
+66 DIIKE

-83 RVKKLYEAQMAE
+83 RVKKLYEAQLGGKENAAAVESAVAASREHVPNAGSAE
-95 GEKNKEKTKETTLN
+95 DIDPLMTQDVQKTANSGVTLPEAS
-109 DRQHV
+109 DGV
-114 LNEDY
+114 Y
-119 KLEEELDENL
+119 
-129 TKNKKEEDLNKD
+129 
-141 LLLKGDT
+141 
-148 IEVFGRNVF
+148 GRSIF
-157 RNNRL
+157 RNKSL
-162 SFTPN
+162 SFAPSK
-167 INMPTPRNYVL
+167 NMPTPKNYIL

-189 GANQTTI
+189 GANQSTI
-196 RSIISPEGYINVD
+196 RSVISPEGYINVD

-219 TIESANSFLKNKL
+219 SIESANVFLKGKL
-232 SQIYEGLNGGEEQTD
+232 AQIYEGLSGGEEKTD
-247 IQISLGQVRSIQVSI
+247 IQLSLGQVRSIQITIV
-262 IGEVPNPGTYQ
+262 GEVPNPGTFM
-273 VSSLAT
+273 VTSLST
-279 VFHAMFRAGGVKEPG
+279 VFHAMFQAGGVKEPG
-294 TVRDI
+294 TVRAI
-299 KVVRNNKTV
+299 KLVRNNKPIATI
-308 ASVDIYDFLVNGTR
+308 DIYDFLLNGSR
-322 KNDIRL
+322 KNDVRL
-328 EDGDVIVVAPYKNIV
+328 EEGDVIIVEPYQSVV
-343 KVIGAVK
+343 KVQGYVK
-350 RPLNFEMKDGE
+350 RPMNYEMKEGE
-361 TVADVLR
+361 TIADLLK
-368 YAGGFD
+368 YAGGFS
-374 KSAYSENVSVV
+374 KTAYSDNVSVV
-385 RQNAHDIVVSLV
+385 RQQGHDFVVTTV
-397 ESAQFGS
+397 EASQYSS
-404 FALKNGDEVEVKKM
+404 FFLKNGDEIEVRKM
-418 DARYENRIIASGSL
+418 DARFENRISISGAVV
-432 MLPGVFELNDEVNS
+432 LPGVFELKPEVNS
-446 VRKLVKKAGGL
+446 VRKLVNKAGGL
-457 HPEAFTQRAIIHR
+457 LPEAFTKRALIHR

-478 TMPVN
+478 TCAID
-483 LEGVLNGSKPDV
+483 LEGIMNGTKPDV
-495 PLMNNDSLYIYSVY
+495 SLQNNDELFVHSVFE
-509 DLNDQG
+509 LNDQG
-515 TLTINGEV
+515 TFTINGEV
-523 ADPGIFPF
+523 AIPGTFPF

-542 LAGGLL
+542 QAGGLL
-548 RSASVARIDVARLI
+548 RSASAARVDVVRLI

-611 NNRVV
+611 SNRVV

-646 VTDFAYI
+646 ITDFAYI

-665 EKKQTELMADAVEAD
+665 EKKQNELMADAVEAS
-680 NDSIMEDDQE
+680 NDSIFDKNEEEQR
-690 NLTYLVSF
+690 YLVSF

-720 LVVPVL
+720 LIVPVL

-747 MKKSDLVNAAG
+747 MKKSDLINAAG

-765 KRRAYIVYMNGRV
+765 KRKAFIVYMNGRV

-798 DKKEGQLQQ
+798 DKKENQLQQ
-807 IMSISTSAASLGM
+807 IMSVSTTAASLGM

>member
-1 MLFYRLLLLS
+1 
-11 LPKFCT
+11 
-17 NIFMR
+17 MR
-22 RIFYSIVLLFLV
+22 RIFYSIVFSFLV

-219 TIESANSFLKNKL
+219 TIDSANSFLKNKL

-279 VFHAMFRAGGVKEPG
+279 VFHAMFQAGGVKEPG

-765 KRRAYIVYMNGRV
+765 KRRAFIVYMNGRV

-798 DKKEGQLQQ
+798 DKKENQLQQ
-807 IMSISTSAASLGM
+807 IMSVSTTAASLGM

>member
-1 MLFYRLLLLS
+1 
-11 LPKFCT
+11 
-17 NIFMR
+17 MR
-22 RIFYSIVLLFLV
+22 RIFYSIVFSFLV

-279 VFHAMFRAGGVKEPG
+279 VFHAMFQAGGVKEPG

-308 ASVDIYDFLVNGTR
+308 VSVDIYDFLVNGTR

-374 KSAYSENVSVV
+374 KSAYSENLSVV

-680 NDSIMEDDQE
+680 NDSIIEDDQE

>member
-1 MLFYRLLLLS
+1 
-11 LPKFCT
+11 
-17 NIFMR
+17 MR
-22 RIFYSIVLLFLV
+22 RIFYSIVFSFLV

-83 RVKKLYEAQMAE
+83 RVKKLYEAQIAE
-95 GEKNKEKTKETTLN
+95 SEKNKGNAKETTLN

-219 TIESANSFLKNKL
+219 TIDSANSFLKNKL

-279 VFHAMFRAGGVKEPG
+279 VFHAMFQAGGVKEPG

-308 ASVDIYDFLVNGTR
+308 ASVDIYDFLINGIR
-322 KNDIRL
+322 RNDVRL
-328 EDGDVIVVAPYKNIV
+328 EEGDVIVVAPYKNIV
-343 KVIGAVK
+343 KVVGAVK

-368 YAGGFD
+368 FAGGFD
-374 KSAYSENVSVV
+374 KSAYSENLSVV

-397 ESAQFGS
+397 ESDQFDS
-404 FALKNGDEVEVKKM
+404 FALKNGDEVEVKNM
-418 DARYENRIIASGSL
+418 DARYENRIVASGSL
-432 MLPGVFELNDEVNS
+432 KLPGVFELNDEVNS
-446 VRKLVKKAGGL
+446 VRKLVKKAGGVL
-457 HPEAFTQRAIIHR
+457 PEAFTQRAIIHR
-470 QHEDRSLE
+470 KHQDRSLE

-509 DLNDQG
+509 DINDQG
-515 TLTINGEV
+515 VLTINGEV

-542 LAGGLL
+542 QAGGLL
-548 RSASVARIDVARLI
+548 RSASVARVDVARLI

-611 NNRVV
+611 SNRVV

-646 VTDFAYI
+646 ITDFAYI

-665 EKKQTELMADAVEAD
+665 EKKQTEMMTDAIEAD
-680 NDSIMEDDQE
+680 NDSILDKNEEEQR
-690 NLTYLVSF
+690 YLVSF

-720 LVVPVL
+720 LIVPVL

-778 SKLRRFTTIE
+778 SKLRRFTTVE

-798 DKKEGQLQQ
+798 DKKENQLQQ
-807 IMSISTSAASLGM
+807 IMSVSTTAASLGM

>member
-1 MLFYRLLLLS
+1 MR
-11 LPKFCT
+11 KFVY
-17 NIFMR
+17 I
-22 RIFYSIVLLFLV
+22 IVVLFLAI
-34 LMPCTAT
+34 MPCVGF

-48 QQVLEYVKKGMAS
+48 QQVLEYVKKGLTS
-61 GKKQN
+61 GKKQS
-66 DIVKE
+66 DIAKE
-71 LALKGVDRAQAA
+71 LALKGVDRAQVA
-83 RVKKLYEAQMAE
+83 RVKKLYESQTAE
-95 GEKNKEKTKETTLN
+95 EASKDSNNNKTKREKTVS
-109 DRQHV
+109 DRQHTV
-114 LNEDY
+114 NEDFVSFQDQDQELT
-119 KLEEELDENL
+119 KADAEKKAKEEL
-129 TKNKKEEDLNKD
+129 KKS

-148 IEVFGRNVF
+148 IEVFGRDVF
-157 RNNRL
+157 LNNRL
-162 SFTPN
+162 SFIPN
-167 INMPTPRNYVL
+167 INMPTPRDYVL

-196 RSIISPEGYINVD
+196 RNVISPEGYINVE
-209 ILGPIYLSGK
+209 ILGPISLSGK

-232 SQIYEGLNGGEEQTD
+232 AQIYEGLSGGEEQTD
-247 IQISLGQVRSIQVSI
+247 IQLSLGQVRSIQVSI

-273 VSSLAT
+273 VSALAT
-279 VFHAMFRAGGVKEPG
+279 VFHAMFQAGGVREPG

-308 ASVDIYDFLVNGTR
+308 ASVDMYDFLINGSR
-322 KNDIRL
+322 KNDVRL
-328 EDGDVIVVAPYKNIV
+328 EEGDVIMVAPYKNIV

-646 VTDFAYI
+646 VTDYAYI

-712 LVLVDGDE
+712 LVLIDGDE
-720 LVVPVL
+720 LIVPVL

>member
-1 MLFYRLLLLS
+1 
-11 LPKFCT
+11 
-17 NIFMR
+17 
-22 RIFYSIVLLFLV
+22 
-34 LMPCTAT
+34 MPCTAT

-219 TIESANSFLKNKL
+219 TIDSANSFLKNKL

-279 VFHAMFRAGGVKEPG
+279 VFHAMFQAGGVKEPG

-778 SKLRRFTTIE
+778 SKLRRFTTVE

-798 DKKEGQLQQ
+798 DKKENQLQQ
-807 IMSISTSAASLGM
+807 IMSVSTTAASLGM